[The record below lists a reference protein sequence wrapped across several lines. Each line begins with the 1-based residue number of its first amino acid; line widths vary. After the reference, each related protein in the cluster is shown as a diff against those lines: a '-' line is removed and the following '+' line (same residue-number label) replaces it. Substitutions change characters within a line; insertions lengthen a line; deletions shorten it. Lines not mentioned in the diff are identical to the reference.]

1 MNDDCPEGAQC
12 TTLQEYASYS
22 SQFSAV
28 VLELQ
33 PGNHTLSTRLSVA
46 NIDNF
51 TIIGNDSRVVCTSGS
66 GDSELSLTSVQNV
79 FITEVSI
86 IGCDQNVLSRNGDS
100 IVIRN
105 VEFRQNRENIVEL
118 VNTVVVID
126 SVFDTNTDT
135 ALILTSIMNFATIE
149 GCIFCNNGH
158 RGVSAVSS
166 DLEIS
171 RSTFYNNRGPAG
183 GCIHVQSSTV
193 TIRVTNFTECTSEG
207 GFNGGAIYGQQ
218 VAFVIAKTNF
228 TDNRAG
234 FGGGAIAGGSSSF
247 NITSSNF
254 IRNSGTQWGG
264 AIKADVGTCLL
275 TLADT
280 NFFSNAA
287 LKGGGVYTV
296 RLDSLVGCSFMN
308 NEANSDGGGLWVQT
322 VQSITISNCDF
333 VNNTNDERGGGMYI
347 KTGSVVDNIS
357 VSIVGSRFSDNIA
370 GRGHGGGVYFSSD
383 GQYASMMVIESSFRN
398 NTATSSQENL
408 RSKNTIQGGAIF
420 ISGGSSSVYID
431 SSNFLINSASGSG
444 GGVYVGG
451 SIVVNSSNFTEN
463 SALLGEGG
471 AIYSNGHS
479 ANIALINSMFDYN
492 SAPSC
497 GVLGINE
504 RFHIVE
510 FRDCSLTHNAA
521 TGVETGGGVSCI
533 SSASVSIV
541 NSNMSHNSANMN
553 AGVLYINDGIVQIE
567 NSNFA
572 NNSAERYGGVA
583 YTYIHAVSYSI
594 FESTFYQN
602 SAGSSGG
609 VLYIGRRSSSV
620 AIKESEFS
628 NTSATERGGV
638 ISIIGSDLIINTT
651 NFNHNTANRGK
662 IISAC
667 NSIVSI
673 YNSTGQVLTQ
683 ISRDIC
689 TYFDSVNNYS
699 LTEPLNRTSGFGQ
712 ALCTNCDA
720 FIILTS
726 SDNYCPG
733 EFTGNPCLTLQQ
745 YAGSPSFAANI
756 SLLLEPGNHTLTR
769 ELIASSS
776 YNYSMA
782 GSDSKILCDTSAQIS
797 ITSIQHVSIIGV
809 SFMGCAQNV
818 ISASGESVELRNVI
832 FSRNRINEVESVNN
846 LMVIDSTFDGNSDTG
861 LDLRSIA
868 NRVKIENCIFS
879 NNGHRGIT
887 VVSSDLEISRSTFY
901 NNRGPGGGCIH
912 AQSSTVTIRVSNF
925 TECTSEGGIDGGAI
939 YGQQVAFTI
948 ADTNFTDNN
957 GYGGGAIAGTFSLFN
972 ITSSNF
978 IRNIGMQWG
987 GAIKA
992 DTGTRLLTLA
1002 DTNFI
1007 SNTARSGG
1015 AVFAYRLDTLVC
1027 CNFINNAG
1035 VPGNG
1040 GGLYLQ
1046 TLIPITISYCNFLNN
1061 TNNNGGFGGAGASIF
1076 VESVIDYVSV
1086 NIIGSSFVNNTALP
1100 GHGGGLYFKS
1110 NGQHASITITESSF
1124 RNNSANLHESAPH
1137 RSIINGGAIYFTG
1150 SNGSIFINNSDLM
1163 MNSASISGG
1172 AIYVTGSVSV
1182 SNSTF
1187 SQNRALM
1194 GEGGAIIS
1202 NQQNAFVSLTQ
1213 TIFSEN
1219 TAPSCG
1225 AISIQNFN
1233 HVVTL
1238 TNSSFV
1244 YNGGTNH
1251 INGRGGVAC
1260 FLSSAIS
1267 TITSNFQHNM
1277 ANNHGG
1283 VFLIH
1288 LSSFRFEDSHFYNNF
1303 ALKDGG
1309 VIYSSTS
1316 FQNLS
1321 TISRSSFI
1329 QNTAGRDGGVLFIE
1343 SSGEQLNISQSTFS
1357 DNSANSS
1364 GGVIHVSE
1372 SAVQISE
1379 TNFLN
1384 NTAGLGDAICACDS
1398 DITILDSQLT
1408 VSTDSSNCSLYD
1420 GNVDSFRIFSPTL
1433 IDCYIAFNTN
1443 LTIFAAT
1450 CPFEYNTEDV
1460 NAITTPMTATST
1472 PEVTTTTRVRPDTTA
1487 TKATTTTS
1495 LTG

>member
-1 MNDDCPEGAQC
+1 MNNDCPRGSQC
-12 TTLQEYASYS
+12 TTLQQYASNPSQYS
-22 SQFSAV
+22 ADI
-28 VLELQ
+28 LELQ
-33 PGNHTLSTRLSVA
+33 PGNHTLSTQLSVT

-51 TIIGNDSRVVCTSGS
+51 TIIGNDSRVVCTTGS
-66 GDSELSLTSVQNV
+66 GDSELNLNTVQNV

-86 IGCDQNVLSRNGDS
+86 IGCGRNVLSRNGHS

-105 VEFRQNRENIVEL
+105 VEFRQNRDNIIES
-118 VNTVVVID
+118 VNTVVITD
-126 SVFDTNTDT
+126 SVFDANSDT
-135 ALILTSIMNFATIE
+135 ALILTHIMSLATIE
-149 GCIFCNNGH
+149 GCIFSNNGH
-158 RGVSAVSS
+158 RGITAVSS

-171 RSTFYNNRGPAG
+171 RSTFYNNRGPGG
-183 GCIHVQSSTV
+183 GCIHAQSSIV
-193 TIRVTNFTECTSEG
+193 TIRVTNFMECSSEG
-207 GFNGGAIYGQQ
+207 GFDGGAIYGQQ
-218 VAFVIAKTNF
+218 VDFTIAMTNF
-228 TDNRAG
+228 TDNRAAG

-254 IRNSGTQWGG
+254 IRNIGTQWGG
-264 AIKADVGTCLL
+264 AIKADFGTSLL

-280 NFFSNAA
+280 NFISNAA
-287 LKGGGVYTV
+287 VKGGGVYTV

-347 KTGSVVDNIS
+347 KTGGVVNIS
-357 VSIVGSRFSDNIA
+357 VSIIGSKFSDNIA
-370 GRGHGGGVYFSSD
+370 GRGNGGGVYFSSD

-398 NTATSSQENL
+398 NTATSSQETL
-408 RSKNTIQGGAIF
+408 RSKNIIQGGAIY
-420 ISGGSSSVYID
+420 ISGGNSSVSID

-463 SALLGEGG
+463 FALLGEGG

-479 ANIALINSMFDYN
+479 ANVALTNSMFDYN

-497 GVLGINE
+497 GVLGVNQ
-504 RFHIVE
+504 RFHVIE

-533 SSASVSIV
+533 SSASVSII

-553 AGVLYINDGIVQIE
+553 GGVLYINDGIVQIE

-594 FESTFYQN
+594 SESTFCQN
-602 SAGSSGG
+602 SAGNSGG
-609 VLYIGRRSSSV
+609 VLYVGRQSSSV
-620 AIKESEFS
+620 VIEESEFS

-638 ISIIGSDLIINTT
+638 ISIIGSDLIINAT

-673 YNSTGQVLTQ
+673 YNSTGQVLIQ

-699 LTEPLNRTSGFGQ
+699 LTEPINRTSGFGQ
-712 ALCTNCDA
+712 TMCTNCDA

-733 EFTGNPCLTLQQ
+733 EFTGDPCLTLQQ
-745 YAGSPSFAANI
+745 YAGSPGFAANI

-797 ITSIQHVSIIGV
+797 ITSIQHVSITGV

-818 ISASGESVELRNVI
+818 LSASGESVELRNVM
-832 FSRNRINEVESVNN
+832 FSRNRINKVESVNN
-846 LMVIDSTFDGNSDTG
+846 LMIVDSTFDGNSDTG

-887 VVSSDLEISRSTFY
+887 AVSSDLEITRSTFY

-912 AQSSTVTIRVSNF
+912 AQSSTVTIRVTNF
-925 TECTSEGGIDGGAI
+925 TECSSEGGIDGGAI

-948 ADTNFTDNN
+948 TDTNFTDNE
-957 GYGGGAIAGTFSLFN
+957 GYGGGAIAGTFSSFN

-992 DTGTRLLTLA
+992 DTGTSLLTLA

-1046 TLIPITISYCNFLNN
+1046 TLIPVTISYCNFLNN
-1061 TNNNGGFGGAGASIF
+1061 TNNKGGFGGAGASIF
-1076 VESVIDYVSV
+1076 VESNVDHVSV
-1086 NIIGSSFVNNTALP
+1086 NIMGSSFVNNTALP
-1100 GHGGGLYFKS
+1100 GHGGGLFFKS
-1110 NGQHASITITESSF
+1110 NGQHASIIVTESSF

-1150 SNGSIFINNSDLM
+1150 SNGSIFINNSDLA

-1194 GEGGAIIS
+1194 GEGGAIVS
-1202 NQQNAFVSLTQ
+1202 DQQNAFVSLTQ
-1213 TIFSEN
+1213 TTFSQN
-1219 TAPSCG
+1219 TAPNCG
-1225 AISIQNFN
+1225 AISIQDLG

-1238 TNSSFV
+1238 TDSSFV
-1244 YNGGTNH
+1244 YNEGTSHSNGG
-1251 INGRGGVAC
+1251 GGVAC
-1260 FLSSAIS
+1260 FNNSVISA
-1267 TITSNFQHNM
+1267 ITSNFLNNM
-1277 ANNHGG
+1277 ASYHGG
-1283 VFLIH
+1283 VFLIQF
-1288 LSSFRFEDSHFYNNF
+1288 SSFRFEDSHFHNNF

-1316 FQNLS
+1316 FQNPS

-1343 SSGEQLNISQSTFS
+1343 SAGEQLNISQSTFS
-1357 DNSANSS
+1357 DNNATSN
-1364 GGVIHVSE
+1364 GGVIYVSE
-1372 SAVQISE
+1372 STVHISE
-1379 TNFLN
+1379 TNILN
-1384 NTAGLGDAICACDS
+1384 NTAGLGDAIRACYS
-1398 DITILDSQLT
+1398 VITFPGSQFT
-1408 VSTDSSNCSLYD
+1408 VSTDSSNCTLYN
-1420 GNVDSFRIFSPTL
+1420 GNIDNFRNFSCTL
-1433 IDCYIAFNTN
+1433 IDIVFDTN
-1443 LTIFAAT
+1443 ITTFAAT
-1450 CPFEYNTEDV
+1450 CPFEYNTEDI

-1472 PEVTTTTRVRPDTTA
+1472 PEVTTTTGVRPDATA
-1487 TKATTTTS
+1487 TEAITTTS
-1495 LTG
+1495 LLTG